1 LAQRLKNHPAI
12 VGYNIQ
18 NEPHPEICFGNPSF
32 WKNELN
38 CWYQSVKG
46 TPADLNL
53 LFKNNCCNS

>member
-38 CWYQSVKG
+38 SWYQSVKG

-53 LFKNNCCNS
+53 FIQK